1 MDNAKQP
8 TSPTIRCA
16 DPVDHYRKDADA
28 YDYFDTPDRITAE
41 YWNRLRT
48 ATAEKILRKRGALV
62 LDVGSGSG
70 WLVRIM
76 KDSGIRVVSLDLSAK
91 SLARIQSETG
101 GETLVSPA
109 ELLPFAD
116 DTFDCVMA
124 SEVVEHLNDPGEAIT
139 EFFRVTKSGGRVI
152 VTTPYRER
160 IQWSLCVHCNRP
172 TPFNAHLH
180 SFDEVSLGKL
190 FGKAGSRHTRFRR
203 IGNKALVRLHVSY
216 LLRALPLRVWLGID
230 AIANA
235 ILPKSQNIIMYGTK

>member
-1 MDNAKQP
+1 MNEKQQ
-8 TSPTIRCA
+8 TSPRIRCA

-28 YDYFDTPDRITAE
+28 YDYFATPDRITAE

-48 ATAEKILRKRGALV
+48 AAAREISRTADTLV

-70 WLVRIM
+70 WLVRM
-76 KDSGIRVVSLDLSAK
+76 MEDSGVRVVSLDLSAK
-91 SLARIQSETG
+91 SLARIRRETG
-101 GETLVSPA
+101 GEALVSPA
-109 ELLPFAD
+109 DRLPFAD

-124 SEVVEHLNDPGEAIT
+124 SEVVEHLNDPGAAIT
-139 EFFRVTKSGGRVI
+139 EFFRVVKPGGRVV

-180 SFDEVSLGKL
+180 SFNETSLGEL
-190 FGKAGSRHTRFRR
+190 FGKAGSCRTRFRR
-203 IGNKALVRLHVSY
+203 IGNKALVRLHLSY
-216 LLRALPLRVWLGID
+216 LLRALPLPIWLAID
-230 AIANA
+230 TLANA